1 MELSKFL
8 SLLAT
13 CFGLCGSI
21 FLAKGIVGLSPEGML
36 RLTSPYSRFA
46 YAPEQLDSMAGQKAD
61 SLVGVIYIFLAFL
74 IQAGALIFVEDRT
87 ALFKTHWTGIC
98 IVLAATLILTV
109 IFSFADKNLRKHTR
123 LSIGKIAIK
132 EYCAERFSGTIDPV
146 NAQSLETMS
155 QELLNISRGD
165 SETKVDFI
173 RRIAKYVDWNI
184 PKETDF
190 STIADKNQNR

>member
-21 FLAKGIVGLSPEGML
+21 FLAKGLVGLSPEGML

-46 YAPEQLDSMAGQKAD
+46 YAPEQIDSRAGQKAD

-74 IQAGALIFVEDRT
+74 IQAGALIFVEDGT
-87 ALFKTHWTGIC
+87 VLFKTHRTGIC

-109 IFSFADKNLRKHTR
+109 IFSFADKKLRIYNR
-123 LSIGKIAIK
+123 LSIGKIAVK
-132 EYCAERFSGTIDPV
+132 DYCARRFSGTIEPV

-155 QELLNISRGD
+155 QELLNINRGA

-173 RRIAKYVDWNI
+173 RRIARYVDWKI
-184 PKETDF
+184 PKETYF
-190 STIADKNQNR
+190 SKIIDNQDR